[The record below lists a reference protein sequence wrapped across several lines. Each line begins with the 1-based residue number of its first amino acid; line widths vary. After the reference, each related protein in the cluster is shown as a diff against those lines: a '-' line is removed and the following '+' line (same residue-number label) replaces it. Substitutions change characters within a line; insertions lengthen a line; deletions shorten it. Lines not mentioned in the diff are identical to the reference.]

1 MPRILCGASAT
12 LVVTATLTLATSV
25 ASADVTVENRVAVT
39 GVGLM
44 SAGNMSG
51 TTKTTI
57 SGERSR
63 TDSDIQLESR
73 IVRMLA
79 HGSIGPTAEI
89 VRLDADKIDRL
100 DLNKKQYTEQ
110 TFEEMRARLQ
120 QVLDKAQEKDKDSK
134 DPGSQEGQKPMDDS
148 KCEWLDP
155 KVDVRR
161 SGEKATYAGYAAER
175 LTITASQPCK
185 DKETGAI
192 CEVALSLDEWL
203 APSLSANTEAEK
215 FRRAYAQKLG
225 LDLTSGHG
233 GYAGGADINQRAQ
246 AMFGRYQGIW
256 SQISAKTK
264 DLKGYPVKTTFAF
277 AFGGEQCKNAQQ
289 PPPPQSSDSS
299 TSGTPSTPGGLAGQ
313 MAGKLGS
320 MFHRKK
326 DDSQAAPAATDPAAP
341 APAPALPDGLI
352 PLITMNSELVSIST
366 AGVSA
371 DLFEVPADFKKTE
384 PRSR

>member
-1 MPRILCGASAT
+1 MYRTLCRAAATLGAAAT
-12 LVVTATLTLATSV
+12 LVLVASV
-25 ASADVTVENRVAVT
+25 AAADVTVENRVAVN
-39 GVGLM
+39 GVGIM

-63 TDSDIQLESR
+63 TDSDIQLQSKL
-73 IVRMLA
+73 VRMLA
-79 HGSIGPTAEI
+79 HGAVGPTAEI
-89 VRLDADKIDRL
+89 VRLDADRIDHL
-100 DLNKKQYTEQ
+100 DLNKKTYTEQ
-110 TFEEMRARLQ
+110 TFEELRARMQ
-120 QVLDKAQEKDKDSK
+120 QALDKAQENKEQN
-134 DPGSQEGQKPMDDS
+134 PQESQKPMDDS

-155 KVDVRR
+155 KVDVTR

-175 LTITASQPCK
+175 LTIVASQPCK

-203 APSLSANTEAEK
+203 APSLTANAETDK

-233 GYAGGADINQRAQ
+233 GFGGGDINQRAQ
-246 AMFGRYQGIW
+246 SMFGRYQGIW
-256 SQISAKTK
+256 SEVVAKTK

-277 AFGGEQCKNAQQ
+277 AFGGSQCKNGSA
-289 PPPPQSSDSS
+289 QSSQQSDDHS
-299 TSGTPSTPGGLAGQ
+299 TSSTPGGLAGQ
-313 MAGKLGS
+313 VAGKLGS

-326 DDSQAAPAATDPAAP
+326 DDTPPATDPAAP

-352 PLITMNSELVSIST
+352 PLITMNSELVSIT
-366 AGVSA
+366 TTGVSA
-371 DLFEVPADFKKTE
+371 DMFEVPADFKKTE
-384 PRSR
+384 QRAR

>member
-1 MPRILCGASAT
+1 MSRILCGAAT
-12 LVVTATLTLATSV
+12 LILATSV

-39 GVGLM
+39 GVGIM

-57 SGERSR
+57 SGERLR
-63 TDSDIQLESR
+63 TDSDIQLQSR
-73 IVRMLA
+73 LVRMLA
-79 HGSIGPTAEI
+79 HGAVGPTAEI

-110 TFEEMRARLQ
+110 TFEELRARLQ
-120 QVLDKAQEKDKDSK
+120 QALDKAQEKDSK
-134 DPGSQEGQKPMDDS
+134 DPGPQEGQKPMDDS

-161 SGEKATYAGYAAER
+161 SGEKATYAGYEAER

-215 FRRAYAQKLG
+215 FHRAYAQKLG

-233 GYAGGADINQRAQ
+233 GYGGGGDINQRAQ

-264 DLKGYPVKTTFAF
+264 DLKGYPVRTTFAF

-289 PPPPQSSDSS
+289 PPPSQNSDNSAAS
-299 TSGTPSTPGGLAGQ
+299 TPTTPGGLAGQ

-320 MFHRKK
+320 IFHRKK
-326 DDSQAAPAATDPAAP
+326 DDAPAAP
-341 APAPALPDGLI
+341 ASTDPATPAAAPALPDGLV

>member
-1 MPRILCGASAT
+1 MLRILCGAAAT
-12 LVVTATLTLATSV
+12 LVVTATLILTTSV

-39 GVGLM
+39 GVGIM

-63 TDSDIQLESR
+63 TDSDIQLQSR

-79 HGSIGPTAEI
+79 HGAVGPTAEI

-120 QVLDKAQEKDKDSK
+120 QALDKAQEKDSK
-134 DPGSQEGQKPMDDS
+134 DPASQEGQKPMDDS

-215 FRRAYAQKLG
+215 FHRAYAQKLG
-225 LDLTSGHG
+225 LDLTTGRG
-233 GYAGGADINQRAQ
+233 GYGGGADINQRAQ

-289 PPPPQSSDSS
+289 PPQQNSDNS
-299 TSGTPSTPGGLAGQ
+299 TSSTPSTPGGLAGQ
-313 MAGKLGS
+313 VAGKLGS

-326 DDSQAAPAATDPAAP
+326 DDSQAAPATTDPAAP
-341 APAPALPDGLI
+341 AAAPALPDGLI
-352 PLITMNSELVSIST
+352 PLLTMNSELMSIST

-384 PRSR
+384 ARSR